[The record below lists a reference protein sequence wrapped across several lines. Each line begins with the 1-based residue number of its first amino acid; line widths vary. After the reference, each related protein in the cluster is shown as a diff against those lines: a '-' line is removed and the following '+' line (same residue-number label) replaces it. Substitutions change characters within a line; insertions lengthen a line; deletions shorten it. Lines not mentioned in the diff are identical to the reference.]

1 MLICGSYLQAHS
13 ITDQVN
19 KTWVYKFSSEIPA
32 DWILFYETFPKHC
45 STPQHANYKCLA
57 FDFFNKNLKYL

>member
-19 KTWVYKFSSEIPA
+19 NTWVYKFSSEIPA
-32 DWILFYETFPKHC
+32 DWIYFMKHFPSTTLSLFNM
-45 STPQHANYKCLA
+45 QII
-57 FDFFNKNLKYL
+57 KYLALDF